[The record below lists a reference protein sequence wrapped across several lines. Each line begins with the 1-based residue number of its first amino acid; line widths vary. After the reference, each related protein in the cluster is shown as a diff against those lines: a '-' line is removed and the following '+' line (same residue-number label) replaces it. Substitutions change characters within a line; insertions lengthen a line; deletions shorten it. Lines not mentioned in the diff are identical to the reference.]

1 MSALAD
7 NIVHFART
15 LRRAG
20 FPLGTGQINEALRA
34 VETVGISRRED
45 LRATLFATLVTQPG
59 QRQLFEQAFD
69 AFWRDPGLF
78 EKSLAALLPRTLIP
92 PNALPPDA
100 GARRVAEAL
109 RGQQAPRDGES
120 KLQLELDARDTAS
133 ADELLAA
140 KDFEQMSSD
149 EVVRAK
155 ALLARMA
162 WSLPARLTRRT
173 EASSRGQVFDF
184 RRTLRRSLRTGG
196 NVLRLE
202 RRQRQW
208 REPPLVVLC
217 DVSGSMSGYARM
229 CLHFLHGLTHTR
241 RVGGLATHTFLFGT
255 RLTNITRAL
264 RLRDPDDALAKAAAM
279 TPDWDGGT
287 RIAEA
292 LTRFNRDWSRR
303 VLGQGAVVL
312 LISDGLE
319 RDDMQALNAAAAR
332 LHRSAKRLIWLNPLL
347 RYDAFAP
354 KALGVKTLL
363 AHVDELRP
371 VHNLTSM
378 ADLAAALSEPLR
390 ADRLKALK
398 DRAA

>member
-1 MSALAD
+1 MSVLAD

-34 VETVGISRRED
+34 VEAAGIGRRDD

-59 QRQLFEQAFD
+59 QRPLFEQAFE

-78 EKSLAALLPRTLIP
+78 EKSLAALLPQTLMP
-92 PNALPPDA
+92 PGELPADA

-109 RGQQAPRDGES
+109 RGPAVPREGEK
-120 KLQLELDARDTAS
+120 KLLLELDARDTAS
-133 ADELLAA
+133 GDELLAA
-140 KDFEQMSSD
+140 KDFEQMTV
-149 EVVRAK
+149 EEIARAK
-155 ALLARMA
+155 RVLARMT
-162 WSLPARLTRRT
+162 WTLPQRLTRRT
-173 EASSRGQVFDF
+173 EAAARGHAFDF
-184 RRTLRRSLRTGG
+184 RRTLRRALRTGG
-196 NVLRLE
+196 NVVRLE
-202 RRQRQW
+202 RRRRQF

-241 RVGGLATHTFLFGT
+241 RVGGGATHTFLFGT

-264 RLRDPDDALAKAAAM
+264 KLRDPDEALAKAAAL

-292 LTRFNRDWSRR
+292 LIRFNRDWSRR

-312 LISDGLE
+312 LITDGLE
-319 RDDMQALNAAAAR
+319 RDDVRLLGAAAER

-354 KALGVKTLL
+354 RAAGVKTLL

-371 VHNLTSM
+371 VHNLSSM
-378 ADLAAALSEPLR
+378 ADLAVALSEPSR
-390 ADRLKALK
+390 MDRLQALK
-398 DRAA
+398 ERAA

>member
-1 MSALAD
+1 MTTFAD

-20 FPLGTGQINEALRA
+20 FPLGTGQINEAIRA
-34 VETVGISRRED
+34 IETIGVARRDD
-45 LRATLFATLVTQPG
+45 LRSALFATLVTHPA
-59 QRQLFEQAFD
+59 QRPLFDQAFE

-78 EKSLAALLPRTLIP
+78 EKSLAALLPQTLIP
-92 PNALPPDA
+92 PQELPHEA

-109 RGQQAPRDGES
+109 RGQAIPREGET

-133 ADELLAA
+133 ADEILTA
-140 KDFEQMSSD
+140 KDFEQMTVD
-149 EVVRAK
+149 EIARAK
-155 ALLARMA
+155 AVLGKMT

-173 EASSRGQVFDF
+173 EAAVRGHAFDL
-184 RRTLRRSLRTGG
+184 RRTLRRSLKAGG
-196 NVLRLE
+196 NVVRLE
-202 RRQRQW
+202 RRRRQL

-241 RVGGLATHTFLFGT
+241 RVRGGATHTFLFGT
-255 RLTNITRAL
+255 RLTNISRAL
-264 RLRDPDDALAKAAAM
+264 KLRDPDAALMKAAEL

-292 LTRFNRDWSRR
+292 LSRFNRDWSRR

-312 LISDGLE
+312 LITDGLE
-319 RDDMQALNAAAAR
+319 RDDVAALGVAAER
-332 LHRSAKRLIWLNPLL
+332 LHRSAKRVVWLNPLL

-363 AHVDELRP
+363 RHVDELRP
-371 VHNLTSM
+371 VHNLNSM
-378 ADLAAALSEPLR
+378 ADLAAALGEPLR
-390 ADRLKALK
+390 EDRLKAVK
-398 DRAA
+398 ERAA

>member
-1 MSALAD
+1 MNVLA
-7 NIVHFART
+7 NNVVHFART

-34 VETVGISRRED
+34 VEAVGVARRDD
-45 LRATLFATLVTQPG
+45 LRAALFATLVTQPG
-59 QRQLFEQAFD
+59 QRPLFEQAFE

-78 EKSLAALLPRTLIP
+78 EKSLAALLPQTLIP
-92 PNALPPDA
+92 PQELPHEA

-109 RGQQAPRDGES
+109 RGQAMPREGET

-133 ADELLAA
+133 ADEILTA
-140 KDFEQMSSD
+140 KDFEQMTVD
-149 EVVRAK
+149 EIARAK
-155 ALLARMA
+155 AVLGKMT

-173 EASSRGQVFDF
+173 EAAVRGHAFDL
-184 RRTLRRSLRTGG
+184 RRTLRRSLKAGG
-196 NVLRLE
+196 NVVRLE
-202 RRQRQW
+202 RRRRQL

-241 RVGGLATHTFLFGT
+241 RVGGGATHTFLFGT
-255 RLTNITRAL
+255 RLTNISRAL
-264 RLRDPDDALAKAAAM
+264 KLRDPDAALMKAAEL

-292 LTRFNRDWSRR
+292 LSRFNREWSRR

-312 LISDGLE
+312 LITDGLE
-319 RDDMQALNAAAAR
+319 RDDIGALGAAAER
-332 LHRSAKRLIWLNPLL
+332 LHRSAKRVVWLNPLL

-363 AHVDELRP
+363 RHVDELRP
-371 VHNLTSM
+371 VHNLNSM
-378 ADLAAALSEPLR
+378 ADLAAALGEPLR
-390 ADRLKALK
+390 DDRLKAVK
-398 DRAA
+398 ERAA

>member
-1 MSALAD
+1 MSVLAD

-34 VETVGISRRED
+34 VEAAGVGRRDD
-45 LRATLFATLVTQPG
+45 LRAALFATLVTQPG
-59 QRQLFEQAFD
+59 QRPLFEQAFD

-78 EKSLAALLPRTLIP
+78 EKSLAALLPQTLVP
-92 PNALPPDA
+92 PGELSSAA

-109 RGQQAPRDGES
+109 RGQANAREGES
-120 KLQLELDARDTAS
+120 RLELELDARETVS

-140 KDFEQMSSD
+140 KDFEQMTTA
-149 EVVRAK
+149 EIARAK
-155 ALLARMA
+155 GVLARMRWA
-162 WSLPARLTRRT
+162 LPPRLTRRT
-173 EASSRGQVFDF
+173 EAAAHGHAFDL
-184 RRTLRRSLRTGG
+184 RRTLRKSLKTGG
-196 NVLRLE
+196 NIVRLE
-202 RRQRQW
+202 RRRRQF

-229 CLHFLHGLTHTR
+229 CLHFLHGLTHAR
-241 RVGGLATHTFLFGT
+241 RIGGGATHTFLFGT

-264 RLRDPDDALAKAAAM
+264 RLRDPDEALAKAAAL

-292 LTRFNRDWSRR
+292 LARFNRDWSRR

-312 LISDGLE
+312 LITDGLE
-319 RDDMQALNAAAAR
+319 RDDVQVLGSAAER

-354 KALGVKTLL
+354 RAQGVKTLL
-363 AHVDELRP
+363 KHVDELRP

-378 ADLAAALSEPLR
+378 VDLAAALSEPSR
-390 ADRLKALK
+390 ADQLRHLKE
-398 DRAA
+398 RAA

>member
-1 MSALAD
+1 
-7 NIVHFART
+7 
-15 LRRAG
+15 
-20 FPLGTGQINEALRA
+20 
-34 VETVGISRRED
+34 
-45 LRATLFATLVTQPG
+45 
-59 QRQLFEQAFD
+59 
-69 AFWRDPGLF
+69 LF
-78 EKSLAALLPRTLIP
+78 EKSLAALLPQTLIP
-92 PNALPPDA
+92 PSELPPGA

-109 RGQQAPRDGES
+109 RGQAQPRDGES

-133 ADELLAA
+133 ADEILTA
-140 KDFEQMSSD
+140 KDFEQMSGE
-149 EVVRAK
+149 EVARAK
-155 ALLARMA
+155 AVLARMT

-173 EASSRGQVFDF
+173 EAAAHGHRFDL
-184 RRTLRRSLRTGG
+184 RRTLRKAMKTGG
-196 NVLRLE
+196 NVVRLE
-202 RRQRQW
+202 RRRRQYC
-208 REPPLVVLC
+208 EPPVVVLC

-241 RVGGLATHTFLFGT
+241 RVRGGATHTFLFGT

-264 RLRDPDDALAKAAAM
+264 KLRDPDEALAKAAAL

-312 LISDGLE
+312 LITDGLE
-319 RDDMQALNAAAAR
+319 RDDVAALGAAAER
-332 LHRSAKRLIWLNPLL
+332 LHRSAKRLVWLNPLL

-371 VHNLTSM
+371 VHNLSSM
-378 ADLAAALSEPLR
+378 ADLAGALSEPAR
-390 ADRLKALK
+390 SDRLQAIKE
-398 DRAA
+398 RAA

>member
-1 MSALAD
+1 MSVLAD

-20 FPLGTGQINEALRA
+20 FALGTGQINEALRA
-34 VETVGISRRED
+34 VEAAGVARRDD
-45 LRATLFATLVTQPG
+45 LRAALFATLVTQPG
-59 QRQLFEQAFD
+59 QRPLFEQAFD

-78 EKSLAALLPRTLIP
+78 EKSLAALLPQTLIP
-92 PNALPPDA
+92 PSELPSTA

-109 RGQQAPRDGES
+109 RGQGTARDGES
-120 KLQLELDARDTAS
+120 RLELELDARESVS

-140 KDFEQMSSD
+140 KDFEQMTVD
-149 EVVRAK
+149 ETARAK
-155 ALLARMA
+155 SVLAHMR
-162 WSLPARLTRRT
+162 WSLPQRMTRRT
-173 EASSRGQVFDF
+173 EAAARGHAFDL
-184 RRTLRRSLRTGG
+184 RRTLRKSLKTGG
-196 NVLRLE
+196 NVVRLE
-202 RRQRQW
+202 RRRRQF

-229 CLHFLHGLTHTR
+229 CLHFLHGLTHAR
-241 RVGGLATHTFLFGT
+241 RVGGGATHTFLFGT

-264 RLRDPDDALAKAAAM
+264 RLRDPDEALARAAAL

-292 LTRFNRDWSRR
+292 LAKFNRDWSRR

-312 LISDGLE
+312 LITDGLE
-319 RDDMQALNAAAAR
+319 RDDIHVLGAAAER
-332 LHRSAKRLIWLNPLL
+332 LHRSTKRLIWLNPLL

-354 KALGVKTLL
+354 RAQGVKTLL
-363 AHVDELRP
+363 SHVDELRP

-378 ADLAAALSEPLR
+378 ADLAAALSAPSRDDQLR
-390 ADRLKALK
+390 QLKE
-398 DRAA
+398 RAA

>member
-1 MSALAD
+1 MSVLAD
-7 NIVHFART
+7 NVVHFART

-34 VETVGISRRED
+34 VEAVGLARRDD
-45 LRATLFATLVTQPG
+45 LRAALFATLVTQPG
-59 QRQLFEQAFD
+59 QRPLFSQAFE

-78 EKSLAALLPRTLIP
+78 EKSLAALLPQTLIP
-92 PNALPPDA
+92 PAALPTDA

-109 RGQQAPRDGES
+109 RGQAAPREGET

-133 ADELLAA
+133 ADEILAA
-140 KDFEQMSSD
+140 KDFEQMTVD
-149 EVVRAK
+149 EIARAK
-155 ALLARMA
+155 VVLGKITWAL
-162 WSLPARLTRRT
+162 PPRLTRRT
-173 EASSRGQVFDF
+173 EAAVRGHAFDL
-184 RRTLRRSLRTGG
+184 RRTLRRSLKAGG
-196 NVLRLE
+196 NVVRLE
-202 RRQRQW
+202 RRRRQL

-241 RVGGLATHTFLFGT
+241 RVRGGATHTFLFGT
-255 RLTNITRAL
+255 RLTNISRAL
-264 RLRDPDDALAKAAAM
+264 KLRDPDEALMKAAAL

-292 LTRFNRDWSRR
+292 LARFNRDWSRR

-312 LISDGLE
+312 LITDGLE
-319 RDDMQALNAAAAR
+319 RGDIGALGAAAER
-332 LHRSAKRLIWLNPLL
+332 LHRSAKRVVWLNPLL

-363 AHVDELRP
+363 RHVDELRP
-371 VHNLTSM
+371 VHNLNSM
-378 ADLAAALSEPLR
+378 GDLAAALNEPLR
-390 ADRLKALK
+390 ADRLKAVK
-398 DRAA
+398 ERAA